1 MLSPQWGQ
9 EYQTSPRKQG
19 PGMRAFANTWCL
31 TVVESGTSVD
41 VHLLAADIM
50 NRGIYLAGGGALIDG
65 LDTLITKE
73 TGMPVKIA
81 DNPLDCVVMGA
92 GNVVENL
99 DVLKQVLVSRRMK

>member
-41 VHLLAADIM
+41 VHLLGKELD
-50 NRGIYLAGGGALIDG
+50 ALSHG
-65 LDTLITKE
+65 PLVELSLLI
-73 TGMPVKIA
+73 
-81 DNPLDCVVMGA
+81 
-92 GNVVENL
+92 
-99 DVLKQVLVSRRMK
+99 